1 MILSIIYWIVLIT
14 LLLIGMVSIGIIWIY
29 IFSIIYD
36 FILSL
41 KQPKKD

>member
-1 MILSIIYWIVLIT
+1 MIPSIIYWIVLIT